1 VIMNEQ
7 DNKEI
12 QPTIFLTDIE
22 TKVFQAI
29 AFQVLKEIGA
39 VELIEGSIFDSLLG
53 GEEGERM
60 KGIHVECHETNPI
73 VNIKI
78 EVNVLFGICIP
89 QKSLEI
95 EQKIKE
101 KIKELTGFHVGL
113 IHVTFK
119 NIIFPKSLEELIEKA
134 ESGPS
139 YGTNKEMETS
149 QDF

>member
-1 VIMNEQ
+1 MQEQ
-7 DNKEI
+7 SHKDM

-29 AFQVLKEIGA
+29 AFQTLKEIGSI
-39 VELIEGSIFDSLLG
+39 ELIEGSIFDSLLG
-53 GEEGERM
+53 GEEGEKM
-60 KGIHVECHETNPI
+60 KGIHVECDETRPI
-73 VNIKI
+73 VNLKI
-78 EVNVLFGICIP
+78 EVNILYGICIP
-89 QKSLEI
+89 DKSLEI

-101 KIKELTGFHVGL
+101 RITELTGFHVGL

-134 ESGPS
+134 ESHSPLGF
-139 YGTNKEMETS
+139 NKESETS